1 MKSDNGPPSG
11 YSWQVAKRRSSF
23 RGYTRDVESAGRPQ
37 QDHKYRFRDNA
48 ELEPDD
54 QRRVEFK
61 KKLLDSVENADSK
74 MERFR
79 KSDEE
84 VCFLFIFT
92 KFSMLMILHS
102 SNVSR
107 TRKSDNSTSCRT
119 NDLTTG

>member
-1 MKSDNGPPSG
+1 MARRRATVGKSPKEGRAFEGD
-11 YSWQVAKRRSSF
+11 
-23 RGYTRDVESAGRPQ
+23 TRDVESAGGSQ

-48 ELEPDD
+48 ELEPDG
-54 QRRVEFK
+54 QRRVDFK

-92 KFSMLMILHS
+92 KFSMLVILHS

-119 NDLTTG
+119 NDSTTG

>member
-37 QDHKYRFRDNA
+37 
-48 ELEPDD
+48 LEPDD

>member
-1 MKSDNGPPSG
+1 MARCRATAGKLLKEGQAFEGD
-11 YSWQVAKRRSSF
+11 A
-23 RGYTRDVESAGRPQ
+23 RDVESAGKPQ

-54 QRRVEFK
+54 QRRVEFQ

-102 SNVSR
+102 SNVSK
-107 TRKSDNSTSCRT
+107 TRKSENSTSCRT